1 MKRWIHAS
9 EDVATIKSNADI
21 VAFLD
26 SKGIDTTKHRY
37 KLKYTFYDRFDTER
51 EEITFTCP
59 GDYLA
64 LFATKFATVPSYN
77 RISDWYGN
85 DLEYFTEIIN
95 DNPTYKDLYN
105 YGDSNEWFDREE
117 YGGIELTNLD
127 TGDVL
132 VKSDDYRYQEYDIDW
147 ED

>member
-64 LFATKFATVPSYN
+64 LFATKFANAPTYN
-77 RISDWYGN
+77 KMKDWWGEGVEDFVRIVD
-85 DLEYFTEIIN
+85 
-95 DNPTYKDLYN
+95 DNPTYRDLYN
-105 YGDSNEWFDREE
+105 YGDSHEWFSREE
-117 YGGIELTNLD
+117 YDGIELINLD

-132 VKSDDYRYQEYDIDW
+132 VQGDDYSAQEYDIDW